1 MKKRTILALVF
12 VIIILCF
19 VFDLLNDKTE
29 TTSTTVDNE
38 VAVFVSVQRTG
49 NILSNI
55 GDLEIWIDDEKV
67 FSVDGNSTNSAVIV
81 MPVGTHTI
89 QAKGQGD
96 KSKKIKFDVVDD
108 DENTFYFTAEISN
121 WFGIKLE
128 KRKYMPISIN

>member
-1 MKKRTILALVF
+1 M
-12 VIIILCF
+12 
-19 VFDLLNDKTE
+19 
-29 TTSTTVDNE
+29 DNE